1 MNTPRIPGA
10 PSTRAWTHP
19 KALLGTIRR
28 FAVDPNS
35 VLERQLGIA
44 GVYVLSQ
51 VLFLLPGVT
60 VLHAAPVAAGGVVIA
75 GPPRPRCHGGPG
87 RCRRGRRC

>member
-1 MNTPRIPGA
+1 MSGVRRPTTTSRRRVGSVNTPRIPGA
-10 PSTRAWTHP
+10 PSTRAWTPP

-60 VLHAAPVAAGGVVIA
+60 VLHAAPVAAGGW
-75 GPPRPRCHGGPG
+75 
-87 RCRRGRRC
+87 